1 MGHLFRGGVTDL
13 ALGQNDQL
21 FIAGG
26 TDSQTGVAT
35 IGTFDDAIPVNADKT
50 YYYMVKMDA
59 AGYPIWGTYYGPD
72 NEEDDSPTP
81 SICVDSQ
88 NNVYL
93 AGRTTDQSGYYA
105 TPGVHQETNPSQN
118 GEFSGFIAKF
128 LSEGQRLW
136 GTYYGGEATDWIWS
150 TAIDENDNF
159 YGAGITLSQNAGT
172 IGTPGS
178 YLESSNG
185 SLSTFVFK
193 MNSAGQ
199 RLWGSYVDIDPMN
212 VPVLQ
217 NSQMFHLL
225 YIHGDH
231 LYFSYETENDQNI
244 ATEGAYQNDLQGNSD
259 GYVLKFDLDGALLWG
274 TYYGGENEDS
284 VEFVLANA
292 DTLYFGG
299 RTFSYTGM
307 ATTGAFQENFTENTD
322 VGSGTNGFLAKFVPE
337 NLGVSTSVSQE
348 QWSLWPNPNQG
359 DFNVRSNVL
368 QGKLQLKI
376 FSVLGKVVY
385 QNDFLPNATNK
396 RFLLHGMLQEGL
408 YFVKVSS
415 KNKTHIFKMLVE

>member
-274 TYYGGENEDS
+274 PITAAKMKIPWSLCWRTRTRSILGGALLVTREWPLLVHFKKILRKTPMS
-284 VEFVLANA
+284 VLEQMGFWPSLCPRTWVFQLQFHKNNGH
-292 DTLYFGG
+292 FGPIQI
-299 RTFSYTGM
+299 R
-307 ATTGAFQENFTENTD
+307 
-322 VGSGTNGFLAKFVPE
+322 VI
-337 NLGVSTSVSQE
+337 STSAQMYYRG
-348 QWSLWPNPNQG
+348 NYN
-359 DFNVRSNVL
+359 
-368 QGKLQLKI
+368 
-376 FSVLGKVVY
+376 
-385 QNDFLPNATNK
+385 
-396 RFLLHGMLQEGL
+396 
-408 YFVKVSS
+408 
-415 KNKTHIFKMLVE
+415 